1 MTLTFVIPSCECC
14 DAPRELGPRDDVAT
28 GMAACPQTGE
38 LYRPEGQRY
47 IRTTVP
53 QLNRT
58 TATAPQTI
66 DLSRTG
72 YS

>member
-1 MTLTFVIPSCECC
+1 MALTFVIPACECC
-14 DAPRELGPRDDVAT
+14 EQPRELLPRDDLAA
-28 GMAACPQTGE
+28 GMAVCPQTGE
-38 LYRPEGQRY
+38 LYRPEGQGY

-53 QLNRT
+53 HLNRT